1 MRVFSKKRAFH
12 GIIMEKILTFGAI
25 CPFWT
30 SFRQPQTVNVH
41 VTYPI
46 PPPPTLY
53 GMLNAARGKPQ
64 DWNVDRDNWQISL
77 IIESKGEFLETFSKI
92 FKPARDGEGLFDR
105 TILMRQKLIKV
116 HYTIYIKANE
126 SLLVEAQQALNAPHW
141 PLYLGESD
149 DVVDIIYPRI
159 VECQPIEVQ
168 QIHSII
174 PGFVEGCRLVN
185 VPFRFTEASRSQW
198 QTQRQIYSIPP
209 DGESVTLSEPR
220 LAYPIEGRNIIFNGN
235 IGEN

>member
-1 MRVFSKKRAFH
+1 
-12 GIIMEKILTFGAI
+12 MEKILTFGVI

-30 SFRQPQTVNVH
+30 SFRQPQAVNVH

-64 DWNVDRDNWQISL
+64 DWNADRDNWEISL
-77 IIESKGEFLETFSKI
+77 IVESKGKFLETFSKI
-92 FKPARDGEGLFDR
+92 FKPARGEKEGEGLFDR

-116 HYTIYIKANE
+116 HYTIYLKSNE
-126 SLLVEAQQALNAPHW
+126 SLLVEAQQALSAPHW

-149 DVVDIIYPRI
+149 DVVDIVNPRI
-159 VECQPIEVQ
+159 IECQPNKTR

-174 PGFVEGCRLVN
+174 PGFVEGCQLVN
-185 VPFRFTEASRSQW
+185 VPTRFTEASRTQW
-198 QTQRQIYSIPP
+198 QMHRQIYSIPP
-209 DGESVTLSEPR
+209 EGESVMLSEPHF
-220 LAYPIEGRNIIFNGN
+220 AYPIEGRNIIFNGN
-235 IGEN
+235 IREN